1 MLDDIDYPRKVH
13 FAVRAVVHVCAGRA
27 LNLQRKINSVN
38 WEGAVRVVFFNFHP
52 PSHTSP
58 LSLSLFL
65 PPSFPPFPPLYLP
78 LSRSSSLEY
87 TPGMQRIGRVTGLDM
102 FIDILKRCS
111 PVFGHPP
118 SATPSYPLHLP
129 PRYREYVYTA
139 TINYAVMPGAII
151 SKIDKTADDLD
162 RPW

>member
-13 FAVRAVVHVCAGRA
+13 FAVRAVVHVCAERA

-38 WEGAVRVVFFNFHP
+38 WEGAIHVVFFNFHSSSHMSPP
-52 PSHTSP
+52 PS

-65 PPSFPPFPPLYLP
+65 SHSLSLCLL
-78 LSRSSSLEY
+78 LSRPSSLEY

-118 SATPSYPLHLP
+118 ATRSYYYNPCPVIGSTFTPQQLITP
-129 PRYREYVYTA
+129 
-139 TINYAVMPGAII
+139 
-151 SKIDKTADDLD
+151 
-162 RPW
+162 